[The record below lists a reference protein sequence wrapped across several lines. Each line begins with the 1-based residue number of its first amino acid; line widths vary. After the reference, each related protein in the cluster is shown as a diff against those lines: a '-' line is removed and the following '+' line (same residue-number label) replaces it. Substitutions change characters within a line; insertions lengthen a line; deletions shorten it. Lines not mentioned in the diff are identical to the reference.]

1 VRCSRGIALLLLAFG
16 AWPSVGSA
24 AQAPILRYEALHHPI
39 VATGGMVV
47 SQRRLASA
55 VGERILAQGGNAV
68 DAAVATAFALAV
80 VLPRAG
86 NLGGGGF
93 MLVHDAATG
102 ATEALDFR
110 ERAPAAAHREMFLDA
125 AGEVDQQRYR
135 YSLLATGVP
144 GTVAGLEAA
153 WRRHGYLGWS
163 VLVQPAI
170 ELAEAGFAVSYDL
183 ASALATRSER
193 LTANPHTRRL
203 FYTEDGEAP
212 QPGTVLRLPELART
226 LARVRDA
233 GSAGF
238 YTGRTADLIV
248 AEMQRGGGLITHDDL
263 AAYEVAMREPVR
275 GRYMDHDIVSMPPP
289 SSGGTH
295 LVQMLNMLGLFPLK
309 EYGPGSARTL
319 HVLAEVMKRA
329 YADRAA
335 HMGDPD
341 FSDVPVEWLVSTE
354 YAKHLA
360 AQIDL
365 QHATPAD
372 QLRAGTPFLPES
384 PDTTHLS
391 VVDAAG
397 NAVSLTTTLNFSFGN
412 GIAVPGAGF
421 LLNNELTDFSAKPG
435 APDGFGLLTS
445 EANAVAPGKRPLS
458 AMTPTIV
465 LKDGRVALVTG
476 SPGGSRI
483 INAVLQNIVNV
494 LTFGM
499 NVASANHA
507 PRIHHQWMPD
517 VLHVEP
523 GHSPDTLE
531 LLRAWGHPVQEGG
544 TQGSVQSISYDGKK
558 LYGAADPRRPD
569 AGAVGVQP

>member
-1 VRCSRGIALLLLAFG
+1 
-16 AWPSVGSA
+16 
-24 AQAPILRYEALHHPI
+24 
-39 VATGGMVV
+39 MVV

-55 VGERILAQGGNAV
+55 VGARMLARGGNAV

-93 MLVHDAATG
+93 MLVHDAERG

-110 ERAPAAAHREMFLDA
+110 ERAPDAAHRDMFLDA
-125 AGEVDQQRYR
+125 VGDVDQQRYR

-153 WRRHGYLGWS
+153 WRRHGSLAWS
-163 VLVQPAI
+163 ELVRPAV
-170 ELAEAGFAVSYDL
+170 ELAEAGFVVSYDL
-183 ASALATRSER
+183 ASALAARSER
-193 LTANPHTRRL
+193 LTTNPYTRSL
-203 FYTEDGEAP
+203 FYADDGRAP
-212 QPGTVLRLPELART
+212 QPGTLLRLPELAQT

-248 AEMQRGGGLITHDDL
+248 AEMRRGGGLITHDDL
-263 AAYEVAMREPVR
+263 AGYEVSVREPVR
-275 GRYMDHDIVSMPPP
+275 GRYAGHEIVSMPPP

-295 LVQMLNMLGLFPLK
+295 LVQMLNILEHFPLRDF
-309 EYGPGSARTL
+309 GAGSARTL

-341 FSDVPVEWLVSTE
+341 FSDIPVEWLVSDD
-354 YAKHLA
+354 YAEVLA
-360 AQIDL
+360 GQIDL
-365 QHATPAD
+365 ERATPA
-372 QLRAGTPFLPES
+372 QRIRAGTPLLPES

-421 LLNNELTDFSAKPG
+421 LLNNEMTDFSAKPG
-435 APDGFGLLTS
+435 APDGFGLLTG

-458 AMTPTIV
+458 AMTPTIL
-465 LKDGRVALVTG
+465 LKDGRVVLVTG

-483 INAVLQNIVNV
+483 INAVMQNIVNV

-517 VLHVEP
+517 VLHVET

-531 LLRAWGHPVQEGG
+531 LLRAWGHPVQVGG
-544 TQGSVQSISYDGKK
+544 TQGSVQSITYDGEKM
-558 LYGAADPRRPD
+558 YGAADPRRPD